1 MDLQIDTAIERQ
13 EDMEET
19 DHLHVG
25 TRQEDMTT
33 EGRPLEAKR
42 GRQQLGDRIAIEE
55 EAHRH
60 L

>member
-1 MDLQIDTAIERQ
+1 MDLQIDTAIDRQ

-19 DHLHVG
+19 DHLDVG

-33 EGRPLEAKR
+33 EAGPWRRSEAASSLATGSR
-42 GRQQLGDRIAIEE
+42 FEE